1 MHAIWLFYFPDISKN
16 NFTFVFSNT
25 EKNGVCI
32 LMEPNAMYNKAKSF
46 YCEDYIVEMC
56 AVTTNWSL
64 HLCKL
69 SYIKRYSPCLGQEF
83 TITVNTQIKRKRN
96 SVMR

>member
-1 MHAIWLFYFPDISKN
+1 MLFGCFTSPIFPKTISLLSS
-16 NFTFVFSNT
+16 VNT